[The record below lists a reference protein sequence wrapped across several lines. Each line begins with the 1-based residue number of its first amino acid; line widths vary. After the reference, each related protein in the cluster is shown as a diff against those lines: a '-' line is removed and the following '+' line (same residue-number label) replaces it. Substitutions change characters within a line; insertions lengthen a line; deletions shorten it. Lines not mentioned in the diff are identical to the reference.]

1 MIEVV
6 AILGFLMAALAA
18 AQWLRARARLREA
31 LLGRDAVEQSR
42 AALAAVLD
50 TVPVAA
56 LWWRRYLAVDA
67 SSPWAARAKRA
78 LKYCE
83 IQLQGSM
90 P

>member
-6 AILGFLMAALAA
+6 AILGFLIAALAA

-31 LLGRDAVEQSR
+31 LLTRDAIEQSR

-56 LWWRRYLAVDA
+56 L
-67 SSPWAARAKRA
+67 
-78 LKYCE
+78 
-83 IQLQGSM
+83 
-90 P
+90 